1 MKLSIRITMCGAL
14 LALTVPAVAGDG
26 VTVGD
31 QAPAFTLSDTA
42 GDEVSL
48 SDYSGKVVVL
58 EWLNPD
64 CPFVQRHYKAGTMK
78 NLAAKYGAQGVIWLT
93 VNSTKYMD
101 AAANA
106 KFRTANDLPY
116 PVLVDQS
123 GEVGHLYGAMTT
135 PHMYV
140 IDGGGN
146 LVYIGA
152 IDDDPRGN
160 KGRPADNYVAAALAE
175 VIAGTAVST
184 PEPQPSGR
192 PVKYTNYFRYFRSH
206 LSSYP
211 PLRDNQNR
219 KIILIPVER

>member
-1 MKLSIRITMCGAL
+1 MRAAITMMLSVAVL
-14 LALTVPAVAGDG
+14 MLTGSSLAGDG
-26 VTVGD
+26 VAVGD

-42 GDEVSL
+42 GNQVSL
-48 SDYSGKVVVL
+48 ADYSGKVVVL

-78 NLAAKYGAQGVIWLT
+78 NLASKYGAQGVVWLT

-106 KFRTANDLPY
+106 KFKAANDLPY
-116 PVLVDQS
+116 TILVDQS

-140 IDGGGN
+140 IDGGGR

-160 KGRPADNYVAAALAE
+160 KDGPSTNYVAVALDE
-175 VIAGTAVST
+175 VLAGTAVST
-184 PEPQPSGR
+184 AETKPYGCS
-192 PVKYTNYFRYFRSH
+192 VKY
-206 LSSYP
+206 
-211 PLRDNQNR
+211 
-219 KIILIPVER
+219 KK

>member
-1 MKLSIRITMCGAL
+1 MMLSVAVLM
-14 LALTVPAVAGDG
+14 LTGSSLAGDG
-26 VTVGD
+26 VAVGD

-42 GDEVSL
+42 GNQVSL
-48 SDYSGKVVVL
+48 ADYSGKVVVL

-78 NLAAKYGAQGVIWLT
+78 NLASKYGAQGVVWLT

-106 KFRTANDLPY
+106 KFKAANDLPY
-116 PVLVDQS
+116 TILVDQS

-140 IDGGGN
+140 IDGGGR

-160 KGRPADNYVAAALAE
+160 KDGPSTNYVAVALDE
-175 VIAGTAVST
+175 VLAGTAVST
-184 PEPQPSGR
+184 AETKPYGCS
-192 PVKYTNYFRYFRSH
+192 VKY
-206 LSSYP
+206 
-211 PLRDNQNR
+211 
-219 KIILIPVER
+219 KK